1 MHSLHLDCQP
11 QLCPPP
17 AQQVNLAFQSLI
29 AQTFQG
35 SKIQS
40 SLQIISNKTHPGGPI
55 HFYYFIYLCAFI
67 FTLETLKVSF
77 SNWYFISYLRR
88 NSNGDFP
95 PYVYGESIKKR
106 KRKKTTIK
114 SVFIYMGLELSQ
126 WRETTL
132 LTNRKQVTNKLRSIK
147 ERLAGSSICLWCS
160 SDLHGGSMLLTNEND
175 SHSYRM
181 TLR

>member
-1 MHSLHLDCQP
+1 MHSLHPDCQP

-29 AQTFQG
+29 AQTFRG

-40 SLQIISNKTHPGGPI
+40 SPQIISNKTHPGGPI

-88 NSNGDFP
+88 NSNGDFSP
-95 PYVYGESIKKR
+95 LCIWWKHKKR
-106 KRKKTTIK
+106 KRKKNHHK
-114 SVFIYMGLELSQ
+114 
-126 WRETTL
+126 
-132 LTNRKQVTNKLRSIK
+132 
-147 ERLAGSSICLWCS
+147 ICIH
-160 SDLHGGSMLLTNEND
+160 LHGGLSFLSEEKQPCWLTG
-175 SHSYRM
+175 SKWPISWGQ
-181 TLR
+181 LRKD